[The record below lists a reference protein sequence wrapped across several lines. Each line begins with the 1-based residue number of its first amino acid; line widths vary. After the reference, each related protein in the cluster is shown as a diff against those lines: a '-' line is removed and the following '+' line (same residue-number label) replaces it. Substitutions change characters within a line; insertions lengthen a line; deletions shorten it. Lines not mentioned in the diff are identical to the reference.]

1 MQQSG
6 SSSSSNGGSVLLMKE
21 PIKVV
26 ACSGLLTLA
35 VAVINKGSCKTQ
47 RTEQRASRWKMEAV
61 GLASHQCCSAFHR
74 KEDELILQGRVSCCW
89 FLSEFKFIW
98 KLAALGRN
106 WIRLGWVWYWE
117 MDGLVRQQQL
127 FSWRWSLWF
136 EIDFCPLLELQLMP
150 LFSVEMLVRRILK
163 CPQLHFSLVFPLS

>member
-89 FLSEFKFIW
+89 FWSEFKFIW

-117 MDGLVRQQQL
+117 TVGTAATIIQL
-127 FSWRWSLWF
+127 KMITVIWNWF
-136 EIDFCPLLELQLMP
+136 LPFTRITINAT
-150 LFSVEMLVRRILK
+150 FSVEMLVRRILK